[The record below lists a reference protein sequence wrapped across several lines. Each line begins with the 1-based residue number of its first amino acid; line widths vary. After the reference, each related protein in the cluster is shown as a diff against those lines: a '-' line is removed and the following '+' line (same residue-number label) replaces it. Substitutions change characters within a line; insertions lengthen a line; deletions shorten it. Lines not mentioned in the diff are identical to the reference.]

1 MVDGCKKFNWEIDY
15 EAFKAHIKDN
25 EMFSEIKEG
34 KYGRVSDVDKSRKT
48 FTHSVKYGT
57 SLTATIKE
65 VRQNNNSIHANLTL
79 SGSIHCNSKG
89 GQNIEDFTF
98 KQQIEE
104 VNRISHDFDVE
115 PENFEVQMM
124 EFGLNISFPE
134 NVTQFV
140 EHNLLM
146 YGSKPFT
153 DGATGTKTKKRH
165 GYFIVDMGEYYIKCY
180 NKDTEEKFDFGIMRF
195 EIHPKKMNTYN
206 RKLVGQAIEGGM
218 DKDKALAEGINTL
231 ADLTDRDK
239 MYKLYDILLDHW
251 EKVMV
256 FDEDVMQM
264 NLNSLELSA
273 LDVEILTEGKHRS
286 YWKRQHD
293 ESIIKYSRKRKRQ
306 RELMEKY
313 SKTNYHVFIGKLL
326 REKRDILMNGVKD
339 ETIQE
344 AQIENAE
351 IKVDDIIHPLTKD
364 EIPADLR
371 MTFDEWLQ
379 YFKTGEMIGFIPLV
393 VKGKYISVK
402 EKVVVN
408 EKVVERKKG
417 KTIKKL
423 IGEKQPTTI
432 IPLTDQS
439 PKRIPQYQDST

>member
-1 MVDGCKKFNWEIDY
+1 MVDGSKFFNRVIDY
-15 EAFKAHIKDN
+15 VDFKNHIKDN
-25 EMFSEIKEG
+25 EMFSDFKEG
-34 KYGRVSDVDKSRKT
+34 KYGRSSEIDKAKKT
-48 FTHSVKYGT
+48 FTHSFRYGT

-79 SGSIHCNSKG
+79 SGSIHCNSKEG
-89 GQNIEDFTF
+89 HNIEDFTF
-98 KQQIEE
+98 IQQVEE
-104 VNRISHDFDVE
+104 VKKISEDFDVE

-140 EHNLLM
+140 ENNLLM

-180 NKDTEEKFDFGIMRF
+180 NKDTEGKFDFGIMRF

-239 MYKLYDILLDHW
+239 MYKLYDILLEHW

-256 FDEDVMQM
+256 FDEDVMQI

-313 SKTNYHVFIGKLL
+313 SKTNYHVLIGKLL
-326 REKRDILMNGVKD
+326 REKRDILMNGIQD
-339 ETIQE
+339 ETILE
-344 AQIENAE
+344 EPIENVE
-351 IKVDDIIHPLTKD
+351 NKVGDIIHPFTKD
-364 EIPADLR
+364 EIPPDLR

-393 VKGKYISVK
+393 VKGKYISV
-402 EKVVVN
+402 E

-417 KTIKKL
+417 KTIKKI

-439 PKRIPQYQDST
+439 PKRKPQYQDSS